1 MNNQEHVTKGQSVL
15 EYYASL
21 DASYED
27 LDNFTDL
34 VADVLHALIAKED
47 ITEDNLSQCL
57 DNAWNHFDRERNEA

>member
-47 ITEDNLSQCL
+47 ITEDNLAQCL